1 MKKSE
6 KRNITQLNSYSN
18 EKTLENIRQ
27 QKRKRFVRVRTSIIL
42 VVGIISIGLASI
54 PLVKTMRATDEFET
68 MHAQAQDQL
77 ETLEEEQASLE
88 YQVALLE
95 DEEYVAK
102 LARQELNVSLENEIL
117 INLPEENPESEKDL
131 DDPVI
136 RERVRQ
142 SMTKW

>member
-131 DDPVI
+131 DD
-136 RERVRQ
+136 EDTEESQ
-142 SMTKW
+142 TEDE